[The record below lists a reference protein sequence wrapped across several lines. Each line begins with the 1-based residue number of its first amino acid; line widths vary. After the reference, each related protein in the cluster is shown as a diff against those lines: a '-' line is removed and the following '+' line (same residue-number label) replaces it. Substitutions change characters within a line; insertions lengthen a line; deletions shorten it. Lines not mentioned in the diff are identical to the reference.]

1 MGGAIRSVLA
11 LGILGAIL
19 MLVSLGAGTYV
30 ADQRLQKL
38 TDSAALAGAEAI
50 DLEAYSVHGAGGAA
64 PINSK
69 NAQARIMEV
78 LGRVPEADAVTLE
91 EFSVSG
97 ADVHVSLSMPLDLE
111 LVGTT
116 LDLKL
121 HTQSHARLV
130 YTPGGS

>member
-11 LGILGAIL
+11 LGMLGAVL
-19 MLVSLGAGTYV
+19 MLVSAGAGAYV

-38 TDSAALAGAEAI
+38 TDSAALAGAEAV
-50 DLEAYSVHGAGGAA
+50 DLEMYSVHGAGSAA
-64 PINSK
+64 PINSHE
-69 NAQARIMEV
+69 AQARIKEA
-78 LGRVPEADAVTLE
+78 LGRAPGADAVTLE

-97 ADVHVSLSMPLDLE
+97 ADIHVSLSMPLDLE

-116 LDLKL
+116 LNLEL
-121 HTQSHARLV
+121 HAKSHARLV

>member
-19 MLVSLGAGTYV
+19 MLVSVGAGTYV

-50 DLEAYSVHGAGGAA
+50 DLEMYSAHGAGSAA
-64 PINSK
+64 PINSQE
-69 NAQARIMEV
+69 AQARIMEV
-78 LGRVPEADAVTLE
+78 LGRAPEADAVALE
-91 EFSVSG
+91 DFSVSG

-116 LDLKL
+116 FDLEL
-121 HTQSHARLV
+121 HAESHARLV

>member
-11 LGILGAIL
+11 LVILGAVL
-19 MLVSLGAGTYV
+19 MLVSAGAGAYV

-50 DLEAYSVHGAGGAA
+50 DLETYVVHGAGSAA
-64 PINSK
+64 PIHNMK
-69 NAQARIMEV
+69 AQARIMEV
-78 LGRVPEADAVTLE
+78 LGRALEADAVALE
-91 EFSVSG
+91 DFSVSG
-97 ADVHVSLSMPLDLE
+97 ADVHVYLSMPLDLE

-116 LDLKL
+116 FGLEL
-121 HTQSHARLV
+121 HAESHARLV

>member
-11 LGILGAIL
+11 LGILCAVL
-19 MLVSLGAGTYV
+19 MLVSVGAGAYV

-38 TDSAALAGAEAI
+38 TDAAALAGAEAV
-50 DLEAYSVHGAGGAA
+50 DLEMYSLHGAGSAA
-64 PINSK
+64 PINGHE
-69 NAQARIMEV
+69 AHVRIMEV
-78 LGRVPEADAVTLE
+78 LGRAPEVDAVTLE

-97 ADVHVSLSMPLDLE
+97 ADVRVSLSMPLDLE

-116 LDLKL
+116 FGFELRAN
-121 HTQSHARLV
+121 SHARLI